1 MKFPN
6 RQIHGDRKYLGSFQ
20 GLGGKGKAD
29 GYGVSF
35 RDDHNVLDTD
45 NAIYNSGA
53 ILKTL
58 SSSRKRVNFLVCEL

>member
-45 NAIYNSGA
+45 NAGRCT
-53 ILKTL
+53 TL
-58 SSSRKRVNFLVCEL
+58 ELY